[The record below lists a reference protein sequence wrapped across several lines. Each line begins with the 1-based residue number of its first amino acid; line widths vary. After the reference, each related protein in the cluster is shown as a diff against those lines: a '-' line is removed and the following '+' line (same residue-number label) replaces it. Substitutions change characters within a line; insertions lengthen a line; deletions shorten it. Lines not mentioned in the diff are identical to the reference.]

1 MKKTRSKILSLFI
14 VTIIFLLGMFQI
26 CNAQEAS
33 TVKTGGVL
41 TVAIDSEPMQLD
53 PHLVQQTLVISIND
67 LFHDFLWRWDKDFKE
82 FIPKIAEKW
91 EWIDDTNLLVNVR
104 KGIKFHNGREL
115 VANDI
120 KYSID
125 RILDPQTASPWAAYL
140 EPIQEVKIIDDYSLT
155 IQLKNPWWGLMDRL
169 SSIAIIPKE
178 AVEEFGDLKT
188 HPIGCG
194 PFVFNGWDSGIQ
206 IKAKKSTDY
215 YIENQPYL
223 DEIILKFMPVYN
235 TAKSALLTGDV
246 DLIVWPDPSDLE
258 SLQANKDF
266 ELFKYSQMA
275 IMYVNFNT
283 KSKYLDNKL
292 IRKAISLVLDR
303 DAFNT
308 ALYKGQGEVGWS
320 PILKTQNYYS
330 KDWEYEK
337 NIEEAKKLM
346 SEAGYPDGGFKLRIL
361 ALKGAE
367 EIMGEVI
374 YSNLADIGIQG
385 EIEVAEIPEALD
397 RMLKKEDFDISGL
410 GDLISPDPDFFASK
424 YLLSDGQMAALTGH
438 WDNAEVRKLIEEGRS
453 TLDEAKRA
461 EIYKRIYDITLD
473 ENPMVFVA
481 YPVRFPVYRTYLK
494 NFFVSG
500 DMRYNWSEMWLDK

>member
-1 MKKTRSKILSLFI
+1 
-14 VTIIFLLGMFQI
+14 
-26 CNAQEAS
+26 
-33 TVKTGGVL
+33 
-41 TVAIDSEPMQLD
+41 
-53 PHLVQQTLVISIND
+53 
-67 LFHDFLWRWDKDFKE
+67 
-82 FIPKIAEKW
+82 
-91 EWIDDTNLLVNVR
+91 
-104 KGIKFHNGREL
+104 
-115 VANDI
+115 
-120 KYSID
+120 
-125 RILDPQTASPWAAYL
+125 
-140 EPIQEVKIIDDYSLT
+140 
-155 IQLKNPWWGLMDRL
+155 
-169 SSIAIIPKE
+169 
-178 AVEEFGDLKT
+178 
-188 HPIGCG
+188 
-194 PFVFNGWDSGIQ
+194 
-206 IKAKKSTDY
+206 
-215 YIENQPYL
+215 
-223 DEIILKFMPVYN
+223 MPVYN